1 MKQRIEKKSMKPKAD
16 SWKRI
21 RTYLDWPRGK
31 NKQTKTKTQI
41 TRIRNKKERVVPTLQ
56 NKDYKGIP

>member
-31 NKQTKTKTQI
+31 NKQQVMLVSIVLVTYI
-41 TRIRNKKERVVPTLQ
+41 VLFSSHWGDLPGVKKE
-56 NKDYKGIP
+56 